1 MKEKIVIDLTLSTDN
16 CISKAMQIAVRCAGV
31 ISVNTDKEKG
41 HLVVI
46 GVGVDFFKLMKC
58 IKKKFNCARIASVEE
73 VKPEKKPDPVP
84 ISSCHLVCPP
94 NPCVQYYPNAQESR
108 EKFSL
113 ECKKDVASRWTENYP
128 GYNNKMGAGPK
139 CDEPFHLGMT
149 PEGNVLGSFIGIS
162 VIFEKILDKERTLT
176 LNSAAAVQDT
186 VVVQGNV
193 VVSVTAQRN
202 VVVSATGQRN
212 VVVSATAQ
220 LKIVKKIVID
230 LPLNTDRCRSKA
242 MQIAVRS
249 AGVISVN
256 IDKEKGH
263 LVVIGIG
270 VDFFK
275 LMHCIRRKFKCSRI
289 VIIEEV
295 KPDKK
300 PDPDPEPKPGCPK
313 PICPCPPVC
322 TPCVPY
328 YAICQPVY
336 DAYNP
341 TCPIM

>member
-1 MKEKIVIDLTLSTDN
+1 MKQKIVIDLTLSTDN

-31 ISVNTDKEKG
+31 ISVNADKEKG

-84 ISSCHLVCPP
+84 KSSCHL
-94 NPCVQYYPNAQESR
+94 NAQESR

-139 CDEPFHLGMT
+139 CDEPFHLG
-149 PEGNVLGSFIGIS
+149 PRPRGPFERASFS
-162 VIFEKILDKERTLT
+162 EPVKIFQSQEKLQNFDRRL
-176 LNSAAAVQDT
+176 
-186 VVVQGNV
+186 
-193 VVSVTAQRN
+193 
-202 VVVSATGQRN
+202 
-212 VVVSATAQ
+212 
-220 LKIVKKIVID
+220 KKIVID